1 MIKVIGLQSLADVDI
16 EVSYT
21 PEVRTYNIIS
31 GMMSD
36 DCLPFRVAQHVMV
49 WLNTDGLLG
58 ELEAIYPPIV
68 GVSLC
73 TYADHINEQ
82 EGFPR
87 LMVVAV
93 GDEGLLQPIEDGF
106 VVWFAQKRMIDRIIT
121 FKTLTFLAVEDELVA
136 IVAHQ
141 VTPVE

>member
-1 MIKVIGLQSLADVDI
+1 MIKVIGLQPLADVDI

-68 GVSLC
+68 GLSLC
-73 TYADHINEQ
+73 TYAEHINEQ

-87 LMVVAV
+87 MMVVAV
-93 GDEGLLQPIEDGF
+93 GDEGLLQPTEDGF
-106 VVWFAQKRMIDRIIT
+106 VVWFAQKRMIDKSLPSKRSL
-121 FKTLTFLAVEDELVA
+121 F
-136 IVAHQ
+136 
-141 VTPVE
+141 